1 MLLLS
6 QLFRNVSLK
15 KEKNYPLYV
24 HRNILYVNDK
34 KLQRYQLENIDTY
47 SCISVPLFILKKS
60 QHQFYEENLYIPDN
74 RKNDSLKSV
83 VLTSLIIL
91 QLVGV

>member
-1 MLLLS
+1 M
-6 QLFRNVSLK
+6 
-15 KEKNYPLYV
+15 

-34 KLQRYQLENIDTY
+34 KLQRYQLQNIDTY

-60 QHQFYEENLYIPDN
+60 QHQFYKENLYIPDN